1 VLDLLQLTRP
11 SGKPEIAVPAPNNL
25 APHIIRFGVFEAD
38 FRAGELRKSGARIK
52 LEGQPIQIL
61 ALLLERPGELVTREE
76 LQQKLWPA
84 DTFVD
89 FEHSINRA
97 MKRLREALGDS
108 AETPRYVETLPRR
121 GYRFIYPINGTAA
134 VVSPPIPWWRRPWA
148 LGGFALAAAGML
160 LAAVLA
166 SNVAGLRD
174 RAFGVR
180 PGPIQAI
187 VVLPFKNNTNDP
199 ALDSFADA
207 LTDALTTDLA
217 PVKSLRVISVTSSMS
232 YKGQNKKLPEI
243 ARELKVD
250 AVVEGSV
257 MGSAG
262 AMQVTVQL
270 VHAPSDAHLW
280 ANKYQADLSDPTLP
294 ARLARDI
301 IAAAKAPLSTQEAT
315 RLAREQAIS
324 PEAYTAYR
332 KAREIWWSKITEEGY
347 WKSIEYY
354 KEAIAKDPAF
364 ADAYAGK
371 ARSYMFLHQLYPTR
385 EVEAELRAAAAKAL
399 ELDPSLS
406 EPHAVLGT
414 MQIGKDWAAAEKEFR
429 LALELNPN
437 DALAHV
443 WYAWFLNRR
452 QRPEEALAEILRA
465 EQLDP
470 LSPYVSANVILRYN
484 LLRRFDDAVKQGQ
497 KALELN
503 PDFWLT
509 YENLGGTYWQMGR
522 HDEAI
527 LLWEKE
533 LTLPGVYESWPLS
546 RLVRAYLNVGRKDD
560 ALKSLARLE
569 EVAKHRYVEPD
580 RLALALVAVGRKD
593 EAIRILQRAPAQE
606 DPMVL
611 GIFRNQLEK
620 FLGDDPRYQQLR
632 RSAGIPP
639 SPKRKTN

>member
-1 VLDLLQLTRP
+1 MSEPVQLP
-11 SGKPEIAVPAPNNL
+11 QVV
-25 APHIIRFGVFEAD
+25 RFGSYSLD
-38 FRAGELRKSGARIK
+38 RSAGELHKNGTRIR
-52 LEGQPIQIL
+52 LPEQPFQIL
-61 ALLLERPGELVTREE
+61 QLLLQRPGEVVTRDE

-89 FEHSINRA
+89 FETGLNSA
-97 MKRLREALGDS
+97 VKKLRDVLGDS
-108 AETPRYVETLPRR
+108 AEKPRFVETIPRR
-121 GYRFIYPINGTAA
+121 GYRFIYPINGAA
-134 VVSPPIPWWRRPWA
+134 TIGTPVKALQAIIWWRRRWVMGSLMLVA
-148 LGGFALAAAGML
+148 GGAV

-180 PGPIQAI
+180 PGPIHSI
-187 VVLPFKNNTNDP
+187 VVLPFKNSTNNP

-217 PVKSLRVISVTSSMS
+217 PVKSLRVISVTSAMS
-232 YKGQNKKLPEI
+232 YKAQSKRLADI
-243 ARELKVD
+243 ARELHVD

-257 MGSAG
+257 MRTAG
-262 AMQVTVQL
+262 ATQVTVQL
-270 VHAPSDAHLW
+270 VHAPSDTHLW
-280 ANKYQADLSDPTLP
+280 ANKYQAEVNDPTLP

-301 IAAAKAPLSTQEAT
+301 IVAAKAPLSAQEAT
-315 RLAREQAIS
+315 GLAREQAIS

-347 WKSIEYY
+347 WKSIEFC
-354 KEAIAKDPAF
+354 KLAIAKDPQF
-364 ADAYAGK
+364 ADAYAGM

-385 EVEAELRAAAAKAL
+385 EVETELRAAAAKAL

-414 MQIGKDWAAAEKEFR
+414 MQIGKDWTAAEKEFR

-484 LLRRFDDAVKQGQ
+484 LLRRFEDAVKQGQ

-503 PDFWLT
+503 RDFWLT

-527 LLWEKE
+527 RLWEKE

-546 RLVRAYLNVGRKDD
+546 RLVRTYLEVGRKND
-560 ALKSLARLE
+560 ALKALARLE

-580 RLALALVAVGRKD
+580 RLALALAAVGRKD
-593 EAIRILQRAPAQE
+593 EAIRILQKAPAGE

-620 FLGDDPRYQQLR
+620 YLGDDPRFQQMR
-632 RSAGIPP
+632 RRAGIPP
-639 SPKRKTN
+639 TPKRKAN